1 MYENED
7 WRIGYEAYY
16 TGRQF
21 LISGETTPDFITMG
35 LLIQKHFEWGSPFIN
50 FENFTD
56 RRQSRFQSEVLP
68 PHDNPVFAEI
78 YAPMDGF
85 FLSVGVVIKPFGE
98 EHGH

>member
-35 LLIQKHFEWGSPFIN
+35 LLIHKHFEWGSRFIN

-56 RRQSRFQSEVLP
+56 KRK
-68 PHDNPVFAEI
+68 N
-78 YAPMDGF
+78 
-85 FLSVGVVIKPFGE
+85 
-98 EHGH
+98 